1 MPTKSQFPNFS
12 WNGLHPTLPI
22 ELYFLILGPSVIEFD
37 PNVGFPR
44 RDTRRPMKKP
54 AEEDVKKVASE
65 KSAKTLLGEF
75 YKDREFLEQI
85 ASDQT
90 LQSLDMNDQA
100 ESVLQ
105 IIRLVFYRCLNDSC
119 RMSHTVLDEPLYKLQ
134 HFSSGIKF
142 LDNKSDFWRQQKPM
156 YTR

>member
-1 MPTKSQFPNFS
+1 M
-12 WNGLHPTLPI
+12 
-22 ELYFLILGPSVIEFD
+22 IEFD

-44 RDTRRPMKKP
+44 RDTRRNMKKQ

-85 ASDQT
+85 ASDET

-105 IIRLVFYRCLNDSC
+105 IIRLVFIIF
-119 RMSHTVLDEPLYKLQ
+119 E
-134 HFSSGIKF
+134 
-142 LDNKSDFWRQQKPM
+142 
-156 YTR
+156 

>member
-1 MPTKSQFPNFS
+1 MISIPDN
-12 WNGLHPTLPI
+12 
-22 ELYFLILGPSVIEFD
+22 ELYSNVSPIRTGQGRSTHTGNLWGPSTLSIMGRSVLSMGHGHSHQISSILFSGPSVIEFD
-37 PNVGFPR
+37 PTVGFPK
-44 RDTRRPMKKP
+44 RDTRRVMKKP

-105 IIRLVFYRCLNDSC
+105 IIRLVYV
-119 RMSHTVLDEPLYKLQ
+119 T
-134 HFSSGIKF
+134 
-142 LDNKSDFWRQQKPM
+142 
-156 YTR
+156 

>member
-1 MPTKSQFPNFS
+1 M
-12 WNGLHPTLPI
+12 
-22 ELYFLILGPSVIEFD
+22 IEFD

-44 RDTRRPMKKP
+44 RDTRRTMKKP

-85 ASDQT
+85 ASDET

-105 IIRLVFYRCLNDSC
+105 IIRLVFCSNDS
-119 RMSHTVLDEPLYKLQ
+119 MTHTV
-134 HFSSGIKF
+134 
-142 LDNKSDFWRQQKPM
+142 
-156 YTR
+156 